1 MSMGTPCRTVDEV
14 VVDGADV
21 VGVIP
26 CQNVGEGVVDGAGI
40 DGKTP
45 CQKGGKDIV
54 AKVIVEAPRQNEH
67 S

>member
-26 CQNVGEGVVDGAGI
+26 YQNVGEGMVDGAGI
-40 DGKTP
+40 D
-45 CQKGGKDIV
+45 GKDIV